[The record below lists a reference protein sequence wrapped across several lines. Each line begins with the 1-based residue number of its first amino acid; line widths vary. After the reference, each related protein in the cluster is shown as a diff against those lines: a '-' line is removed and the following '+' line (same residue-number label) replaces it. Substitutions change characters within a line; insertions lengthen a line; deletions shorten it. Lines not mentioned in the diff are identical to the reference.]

1 MKLFQV
7 KLKIPDAPMM
17 AMGAMPMAQ
26 TAEQVGGCRKM
37 QHQVQVQRINPI

>member
-7 KLKIPDAPMM
+7 KLKIPDAPIM

-26 TAEQVGGCRKM
+26 TVEQVGGCRKM
-37 QHQVQVQRINPI
+37 KHEEELQRINPF